1 MAASALSLGARRFHA
16 TALSF
21 ESGLVE
27 QPESSGVLHTDGADA
42 RDAS

>member
-1 MAASALSLGARRFHA
+1 MAASALSLGARCFHT

-27 QPESSGVLHTDGADA
+27 EPESSGELHMDGADVSE
-42 RDAS
+42 AS